1 MADRRQRLWRDWG
14 WPDLVRLNIKLI
26 GRLTEYRCGDGTVT
40 LPGGATINEALSEV
54 GVPHDQVGPVSLNDS
69 IISKDRWGGTSLR
82 EGDQLT
88 VMPPI
93 KGG

>member
-1 MADRRQRLWRDWG
+1 MADRRQRLWRDWR
-14 WPDLVRLNIKLI
+14 WPDLVRLHIKLI
-26 GRLTEYRCGDGTVT
+26 GRLTEYQCGDGTVT
-40 LPGGATINEALSEV
+40 LPGGATKNEARSEV
-54 GVPHDQVGPVSLNDS
+54 GVPYEQVGPGSLNDS
-69 IISKDRWGGTSLR
+69 IISKGRWGGTSLR